1 MEFSQ
6 RAKRIA
12 EILDDKKAQDIVIL
26 KVADMTIISDYFV
39 VASAP
44 NVSHVQMLGEE
55 VQFKLREEEGT
66 SPIRTEGSREGRW
79 IVIDYGDVLVHIFHK
94 EEREFYQLERLW
106 KVEGNF
112 CDYSAEQEKQ
122 RQ

>member
-1 MEFSQ
+1 MEISQ

-12 EILDDKKAQDIVIL
+12 EILDSKKAQDIVIL
-26 KVADMTIISDYFV
+26 HVTDMTIISDYFV

-44 NVSHVQMLGEE
+44 NVSHVQTLAEE
-55 VQFKLREEEGT
+55 VQFKMREDEGT
-66 SPIRTEGSREGRW
+66 SPLRTEGEREGRW

-106 KVEGNF
+106 KTEGNF
-112 CDYSAEQEKQ
+112 CDYSKEQETE
-122 RQ
+122 